1 MKSDGSKRTESFRSV
16 AQRRRDVL
24 RLGLAAGALAASP
37 AALRAQ
43 AAYPSRPVHVLLGF
57 AAGGSSDV
65 IGRLVCQWLSEHF
78 SGRPFVFDDKP
89 GAGSNIAT
97 EIVAKEA
104 PDGYSL
110 LWCTSAN
117 AINATLYQNLNF
129 DFLRD
134 FTPAAG
140 VFRVPNVLEVHPS
153 VPVKTVPE
161 FIAYAKANPGKLN
174 YASGGIGATQHMSAE
189 LFKFMTGID
198 MKHVPYRGSAPA
210 LIDLLSGQVQV
221 MFDLLP
227 ASIGYIRAGKLRA
240 LAVTTAQ
247 KSEALPELPTIGEFV
262 PGYEA
267 STWNGVV
274 APEGTPADVIQK
286 LNGAINAALADATI
300 EARLADLG
308 ATAIRG
314 SSAEFGK
321 FLADEVGQGDQV
333 RGHQGRLAAAR
344 CCAAIGP
351 HYRRRN
357 LAVRARTRLY
367 WPRSRFAPQ
376 LTYQSRR
383 FGNGCRRVPA
393 PAESPA
399 AARALDGGGGVW

>member
-1 MKSDGSKRTESFRSV
+1 MNPGGSRHTKIFH
-16 AQRRRDVL
+16 RRDVL
-24 RLGLAAGALAASP
+24 RLGLAAGTLAAWP

-65 IGRLVCQWLSEHF
+65 IGRLVCQWLSERLD
-78 SGRPFVFDDKP
+78 RPFVFDNKP

-117 AINATLYQNLNF
+117 ANNATLYQNLNF
-129 DFLRD
+129 DFQRD
-134 FTPAAG
+134 FAPVAG

-153 VPVKTVPE
+153 VPVKRVAE

-174 YASGGIGATQHMSAE
+174 FASGGIGSTQHMSAE
-189 LFKFMTGID
+189 LFMFMTGIE

-227 ASIGYIRAGKLRA
+227 ASIGYIRADKLRA

-247 KSEALPELPTIGEFV
+247 KSEALPELPSIGEFV
-262 PGYEA
+262 AGYEA

-274 APEGTPADVIQK
+274 TPKGTPADVIEK
-286 LNGAINAALADATI
+286 LNGAINAALADAGI
-300 EARLADLG
+300 KARLADLG
-308 ATAIRG
+308 ATTMPG

-321 FLADEVGQGDQV
+321 FMADETAKWAKV
-333 RGHQGRLAAAR
+333 
-344 CCAAIGP
+344 IK
-351 HYRRRN
+351 
-357 LAVRARTRLY
+357 
-367 WPRSRFAPQ
+367 FA
-376 LTYQSRR
+376 
-383 FGNGCRRVPA
+383 GIKAG
-393 PAESPA
+393 
-399 AARALDGGGGVW
+399 

>member
-1 MKSDGSKRTESFRSV
+1 MMDSGGSNSAEIFRSMMP
-16 AQRRRDVL
+16 RRRDVL
-24 RLGLAAGALAASP
+24 QLGLATGAFASLP
-37 AALRAQ
+37 AAVRAQ
-43 AAYPSRPVHVLLGF
+43 AAYPARPVHVLLGF

-65 IGRLVCQWLSEHF
+65 IGRLVCQWLSEHM
-78 SGRPFVFDDKP
+78 GKAFVFDNKP
-89 GAGSNIAT
+89 GAASNIAT

-134 FTPAAG
+134 FAPVAG
-140 VFRVPNVLEVHPS
+140 TFRVPNVLEVHPS
-153 VPVKTVPE
+153 LPVKTVPE

-174 YASGGIGATQHMSAE
+174 FASGGIGATQHMSAE
-189 LFKFMTGID
+189 LFKFMTGVD

-227 ASIGYIRAGKLRA
+227 SSIGYIRSGKLRA

-247 KSEALPELPTIGEFV
+247 KSEALPELPPIGEFV

-274 APEGTPADVIQK
+274 APKGTPPDLIGK
-286 LNGAINAALADATI
+286 LNGAINAALSDATVK
-300 EARLADLG
+300 ARLADLG
-308 ATAIRG
+308 ATALIE
-314 SSAEFGK
+314 SPAEFGK
-321 FLADEVGQGDQV
+321 FVADE
-333 RGHQGRLAAAR
+333 
-344 CCAAIGP
+344 IGKW
-351 HYRRRN
+351 
-357 LAVRARTRLY
+357 AKVIK
-367 WPRSRFAPQ
+367 FA
-376 LTYQSRR
+376 
-383 FGNGCRRVPA
+383 GIKAG
-393 PAESPA
+393 
-399 AARALDGGGGVW
+399 